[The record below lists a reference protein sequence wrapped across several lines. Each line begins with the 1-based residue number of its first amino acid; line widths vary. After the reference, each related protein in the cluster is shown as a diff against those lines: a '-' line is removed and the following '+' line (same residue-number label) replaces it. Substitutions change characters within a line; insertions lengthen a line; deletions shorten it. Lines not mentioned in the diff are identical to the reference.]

1 MITCFPLQLL
11 EKTATP
17 CYLYDLG
24 LLRDTLTEICRL
36 SDRPDWRVHYAVKAN
51 SNPEILDEIRRA
63 GLGIDA
69 VSGGEIALCL
79 DTGFKAEDIV
89 FAGVG
94 KSDEEILL
102 ALRAGIGSFNV
113 ESVEELHVISEL
125 ASRENLTAS
134 VALRVNPNIDAH
146 THKYITTGLAENKF
160 GIDMDRLDETVD
172 TALSLPG
179 VNLNGLHFHIGSQI
193 TITKPFELL
202 CTTIRQVLSQMA
214 VKGVNI
220 RSINVGG
227 GLGVDYADPDAHP
240 IADFESYFKVFA
252 DNLPLQPGQT
262 LHFEL
267 GRSIVAQCG
276 SLICRC
282 LYVKHGVSKD
292 FVILDAGFSELIR
305 PALYQAY
312 HRIDNLSALG
322 EHRPKHSYD
331 VVGPICESSD
341 CFGEE
346 VTLPETRRGDLFAIR
361 SAGAYGES
369 MSSHYNCRHLRPTVY
384 IGAAEAE

>member
-1 MITCFPLQLL
+1 MITRFPLQLL
-11 EKTATP
+11 EKSATP

-51 SNPEILDEIRRA
+51 ANPEILAEIRRA

-79 DTGFKAEDIV
+79 DAGFKAEDIV

-179 VNLNGLHFHIGSQI
+179 VKLNGLHFHIGSQI

-276 SLICRC
+276 SLISRC

>member
-1 MITCFPLQLL
+1 
-11 EKTATP
+11 
-17 CYLYDLG
+17 
-24 LLRDTLTEICRL
+24 
-36 SDRPDWRVHYAVKAN
+36 
-51 SNPEILDEIRRA
+51 
-63 GLGIDA
+63 
-69 VSGGEIALCL
+69 
-79 DTGFKAEDIV
+79 
-89 FAGVG
+89 
-94 KSDEEILL
+94 
-102 ALRAGIGSFNV
+102 
-113 ESVEELHVISEL
+113 
-125 ASRENLTAS
+125 
-134 VALRVNPNIDAH
+134 
-146 THKYITTGLAENKF
+146 
-160 GIDMDRLDETVD
+160 
-172 TALSLPG
+172 
-179 VNLNGLHFHIGSQI
+179 
-193 TITKPFELL
+193 
-202 CTTIRQVLSQMA
+202 MA

-240 IADFESYFKVFA
+240 IADFESYFKIFA

>member
-1 MITCFPLQLL
+1 MITRFPLQLL
-11 EKTATP
+11 EKSATP

-24 LLRDTLTEICRL
+24 LLRDTLTEISRL

-51 SNPEILDEIRRA
+51 ANPEILAEIRRA

-79 DTGFKAEDIV
+79 DAGFKAEDIV

-146 THKYITTGLAENKF
+146 THKYITTGLTENKF

-179 VNLNGLHFHIGSQI
+179 VKLNGLHFHIGSQI

-227 GLGVDYADPDAHP
+227 GLGVAYADPDAHP

-276 SLICRC
+276 SLISRA

-322 EHRPKHSYD
+322 ENRPKHSYD

>member
-17 CYLYDLG
+17 CYLYDFG

-179 VNLNGLHFHIGSQI
+179 VKLNGLHFHIGSQI

>member
-1 MITCFPLQLL
+1 MITRFPLQLL